1 MRLRRFEAATVTEA
15 LAKVR
20 ADLGPDAV
28 ILHARETARDRPST
42 VPNGWVEVTAA
53 IDDETAG
60 AANRSTRSAGRR
72 RAEELSE
79 ALRADAPRTPPRPQP
94 VALLEN
100 RASENDRIEEM
111 YRMLLELR
119 EGVSAPPG
127 IPATLQPLYQELC
140 SSELPAA
147 LARRLLLDLPVE
159 AGNAQEGANRVAMQ
173 TAFARAFRV
182 RRVAEPAHAQR
193 VVALVGPTGVGKTTT
208 LAKLAG
214 QCRQAGGR
222 KVALMSLDTYRIG
235 AMAQMRIYA
244 ELLQAPLHVVR
255 TPGELDAG
263 LQAERDADLVLLDS
277 MGRSPQHR
285 EGIAD
290 LQPFLQRIPNAE
302 IHLVVSATTKG
313 SDAEEILQRFEPL
326 AYHHVVISKLDE
338 ARSAGP
344 VLGLVLQRDLSI
356 SYLTTG
362 QEVPDDL
369 ESATARRLAT
379 LLLPNLAQRRSCFAA
394 RA

>member
-1 MRLRRFEAATVTEA
+1 MRLRRFEAATVSEA

-20 ADLGPDAV
+20 ADLGPEAV
-28 ILHARETARDRPST
+28 ILHARETERERQSSARP
-42 VPNGWVEVTAA
+42 GWVEVTAA
-53 IDDETAG
+53 IDDEA
-60 AANRSTRSAGRR
+60 RSPSRPARR
-72 RAEELSE
+72 GGWSDDDER
-79 ALRADAPRTPPRPQP
+79 RADAPVATVSANAGVQP
-94 VALLEN
+94 VAWLGGH
-100 RASENDRIEEM
+100 ASDGDRIEEM

-119 EGVSAPPG
+119 AGTSPTPRM
-127 IPATLQPLYQELC
+127 PAALRPLYSELC
-140 SSELPAA
+140 RRELPAA
-147 LARRLLLDLPVE
+147 LARRLLLDLSADLPGGRESAIRTVL
-159 AGNAQEGANRVAMQ
+159 Q
-173 TAFARAFRV
+173 TALNRAFRV
-182 RRVAEPAHAQR
+182 QQAADAGRGRR

-214 QCRQAGGR
+214 QCRRAGGL

-255 TPGELDAG
+255 TPGELDRA
-263 LQAERDADLVLLDS
+263 LRAEQDADLVLLDS

-290 LQPFLQRIPNAE
+290 LQPFLQRLPNAE

-313 SDAEEILQRFEPL
+313 SDVEEILQRFRPL
-326 AYHHVVISKLDE
+326 AYQHVAISKLDE
-338 ARSAGP
+338 ARSPGP
-344 VLGLVLQRDLSI
+344 LLGLALQRDLSI

-369 ESATARRLAT
+369 ERATSRRLAT
-379 LLLPNLAQRRSCFAA
+379 LLLPSIRERRPQRSP

>member
-20 ADLGPDAV
+20 ADLGPEAV
-28 ILHARETARDRPST
+28 ILHARETQRERQS
-42 VPNGWVEVTAA
+42 NLSGGWVEVTAA
-53 IDDETAG
+53 IDDEARSSSRTA
-60 AANRSTRSAGRR
+60 RR
-72 RAEELSE
+72 GGWSDDERP
-79 ALRADAPRTPPRPQP
+79 ADARAAGVSVKSGVQP
-94 VALLEN
+94 VALPGGH
-100 RASENDRIEEM
+100 ASDGDRIDEM

-119 EGVSAPPG
+119 AGTSPTPRM
-127 IPATLQPLYQELC
+127 PAALRPVYSELC
-140 SSELPAA
+140 RRELPAA
-147 LARRLLLDLPVE
+147 LARRLLLDLSADVPRGRDGEIRTVL
-159 AGNAQEGANRVAMQ
+159 Q
-173 TAFARAFRV
+173 TALNRAFRV
-182 RRVAEPAHAQR
+182 QQAADVGRGRR

-214 QCRQAGGR
+214 QCRRAGGL

-235 AMAQMRIYA
+235 AIAQMRIYA

-255 TPGELDAG
+255 TPGELDRA
-263 LQAERDADLVLLDS
+263 LRAEQDADLVLLDS

-290 LQPFLQRIPNAE
+290 LQPFLQRLPNAE
-302 IHLVVSATTKG
+302 VHLVVSATTKG
-313 SDAEEILQRFEPL
+313 SDAEEVLQRFRPL
-326 AYHHVVISKLDE
+326 AYQHVAISKLDE
-338 ARSAGP
+338 VRSPGP
-344 VLGLVLQRDLSI
+344 LLGLALQRDLSI

-369 ESATARRLAT
+369 EIATSRRLAT
-379 LLLPNLAQRRSCFAA
+379 LLLPSIRERRPQRSP

>member
-1 MRLRRFEAATVTEA
+1 MRLRRFEAATVSEA

-28 ILHARETARDRPST
+28 ILHARETERDRPS
-42 VPNGWVEVTAA
+42 PSQNGWVEVTAA
-53 IDDETAG
+53 IDDEVG
-60 AANRSTRSAGRR
+60 AAHRTIR
-72 RAEELSE
+72 RAGWRGGEELPGE
-79 ALRADAPRTPPRPQP
+79 TRADAPAPKPGPQP
-94 VALLEN
+94 VALLD
-100 RASENDRIEEM
+100 RQASESDRIEEM

-119 EGVSAPPG
+119 EGTSATPRM
-127 IPATLQPLYQELC
+127 PAALRPLYQELC
-140 SSELPAA
+140 RRELPAA
-147 LARRLLLDLPVE
+147 LARRLLLDLSAD
-159 AGNAQEGANRVAMQ
+159 AGGSREGASRVVLQ
-173 TAFARAFRV
+173 TALGRAFRV
-182 RRVAEPAHAQR
+182 RRMADQARGQR

-214 QCRQAGGR
+214 QCRQAGR
-222 KVALMSLDTYRIG
+222 LKVALMSLDTYRIG
-235 AMAQMRIYA
+235 AMAQMQIYA

-290 LQPFLQRIPNAE
+290 LQPFLQRIPSAE
-302 IHLVVSATTKG
+302 VHLVVSATTKS
-313 SDAEEILQRFEPL
+313 SDAEEILQRFRPL
-326 AYHHVVISKLDE
+326 AYQYIVISKLDE
-338 ARSAGP
+338 ARSLGP
-344 VLGLVLQRDLSI
+344 LLGLALQQDLSI

-369 ESATARRLAT
+369 EPATSRRLAT
-379 LLLPNLAQRRSCFAA
+379 LLVPSIPDRRSRRPA